1 MSEQIAVGV
10 DIGGTLV
17 RVGAFDGEGQ
27 FLGQKEA
34 GMVSIGPDNGLSL
47 IEQLIRE
54 TLDTV
59 NAQSLLGIGIG
70 CTGPLDTVRGLV
82 NNPYTLAGWS
92 NVPIVERL
100 NGAFHVPVRLENDAD
115 AAALGEYWQG
125 AGRGAHRLYAV
136 TVGTGVGT
144 ALILEGEIYRGV
156 DGSHPEGGHQLID
169 PKGPECYCGYRGCW
183 ESLIS
188 GTAISSMA
196 RNAEKNERLIELAG
210 GDPNLID
217 ARSVAEA
224 ARAGDPTAAAIM
236 QKAARDFSLGI
247 VNVISLF
254 VPDVIVLS
262 GGVMKSVNLFLPTL
276 RQALKTPNPMV
287 PFDRVQ
293 ILPAQLGYYAG
304 LYGGAYMILS
314 MRQDDQ

>member
-1 MSEQIAVGV
+1 
-10 DIGGTLV
+10 
-17 RVGAFDGEGQ
+17 
-27 FLGQKEA
+27 
-34 GMVSIGPDNGLSL
+34 
-47 IEQLIRE
+47 
-54 TLDTV
+54 
-59 NAQSLLGIGIG
+59 
-70 CTGPLDTVRGLV
+70 
-82 NNPYTLAGWS
+82 
-92 NVPIVERL
+92 
-100 NGAFHVPVRLENDAD
+100 
-115 AAALGEYWQG
+115 
-125 AGRGAHRLYAV
+125 
-136 TVGTGVGT
+136 
-144 ALILEGEIYRGV
+144 
-156 DGSHPEGGHQLID
+156 
-169 PKGPECYCGYRGCW
+169 
-183 ESLIS
+183 
-188 GTAISSMA
+188 MA

-236 QKAARDFSLGI
+236 QKAARNFSLGI

-276 RQALKTPNPMV
+276 SQALKTPNPMV

>member
-1 MSEQIAVGV
+1 MSERIVIGV

-27 FLGQKEA
+27 LLGQNEA
-34 GMVSIGPDNGLSL
+34 GIASIGPDNGLSL
-47 IEQLIRE
+47 IEHLIRL
-54 TLDTV
+54 TLDSV
-59 NAQSLLGIGIG
+59 NARSLLGIGIG

-82 NNPYTLAGWS
+82 NNPYTLEGWS

-100 NGAFHVPVRLENDAD
+100 SKAFKVPVRLENDAD
-115 AAALGEYWQG
+115 AAALGEYWKG
-125 AGRGAHRLYAV
+125 AGRGAQRLYAV

-144 ALILEGEIYRGV
+144 SLIVEGKIYRGV

-169 PKGPECYCGYRGCW
+169 PNGPECYCGYRGCW

-188 GTAISSMA
+188 GTAISSHA
-196 RNAEKNERLIELAG
+196 RSAKNNEHLVELADGDPDRINTRLIA
-210 GDPNLID
+210 D
-217 ARSVAEA
+217 A
-224 ARAGDPTAAAIM
+224 ARAGNPIAVDIM
-236 QKAARDFSLGI
+236 QKAAHDFSLGM
-247 VNVISLF
+247 VNIISLF

-262 GGVMKSVNLFLPTL
+262 GGVMKSADLFLPTL
-276 RQALKTPNPMV
+276 EAMLKTPNPMV

-293 ILPAQLGYYAG
+293 ILPAQLGYYAA

-314 MRQDDQ
+314 EVV